1 MKIEIDING
10 VHKDEIEELKKYLE
24 ENCWK
29 WKAASSKQQATSL
42 TGDLGYCKISIERN
56 NHDRNNRRVK
66 KNKSSN

>member
-29 WKAASSKQQATSL
+29 WEATSSKQQAELDNDSKV
-42 TGDLGYCKISIERN
+42 GGWAQKPQARRRN
-56 NHDRNNRRVK
+56 YNQA
-66 KNKSSN
+66 

>member
-29 WKAASSKQQATSL
+29 WKAASSKQQA
-42 TGDLGYCKISIERN
+42 
-56 NHDRNNRRVK
+56 
-66 KNKSSN
+66 

>member
-29 WKAASSKQQATSL
+29 WEASSSKLQAELDNESR
-42 TGDLGYCKISIERN
+42 II
-56 NHDRNNRRVK
+56 
-66 KNKSSN
+66 

>member
-29 WKAASSKQQATSL
+29 WKASSYKQSL
-42 TGDLGYCKISIERN
+42 TMSLG
-56 NHDRNNRRVK
+56 
-66 KNKSSN
+66 

>member
-29 WKAASSKQQATSL
+29 WEASSYKPQAPSTIDN
-42 TGDLGYCKISIERN
+42 GPGI
-56 NHDRNNRRVK
+56 
-66 KNKSSN
+66 